1 MHPSGVQFGL
11 SRGLLQL
18 KGEEVLLSD
27 QLLEA
32 ISIEAQLRLHLG
44 KPAIEGNFLVEM
56 TVRAAEEALGDDQ
69 TGRRQEIVP
78 FFAGLNR
85 IMYYTFAGLRNVQ
98 DWRAN
103 EERRLMTN
111 PDFWNDFSTASL
123 DTKIKPGKSIAEIQ
137 KALFKVC
144 HELVHKRYVQND
156 PDNARHADLVAFFIF
171 NFWNATGL
179 LPMAQA
185 VVILGSNHLSIS
197 RGPEL
202 GGRLKPAIAIT
213 ALV

>member
-1 MHPSGVQFGL
+1 M
-11 SRGLLQL
+11 
-18 KGEEVLLSD
+18 
-27 QLLEA
+27 
-32 ISIEAQLRLHLG
+32 RLHLG

-56 TVRAAEEALGDDQ
+56 TVRAAQEALGDDQ

-85 IMYYTFAGLRNVQ
+85 IMYYTLCRVAERAGLARK
-98 DWRAN
+98 
-103 EERRLMTN
+103 EERRLITN

-123 DTKIKPGKSIAEIQ
+123 DIKVKPGKSIAKLQ

-144 HELVHKRYVQND
+144 HELVQKRYAQND
-156 PDNARHADLVAFFIF
+156 PGNDRHADLTALFIF

-185 VVILGSNHLSIS
+185 VVIFGSN
-197 RGPEL
+197 
-202 GGRLKPAIAIT
+202 T
-213 ALV
+213 

>member
-27 QLLEA
+27 KLLEA
-32 ISIEAQLRLHLG
+32 ISIEAQVRVHLG

-56 TVRAAEEALGDDQ
+56 TVRAAQEALGDDQ

-85 IMYYTFAGLRNVQ
+85 IMYYTLCRVAERAGLARK
-98 DWRAN
+98 
-103 EERRLMTN
+103 EERRLITS

-123 DTKIKPGKSIAEIQ
+123 DIKVKPGKSIAKLQ

-144 HELVHKRYVQND
+144 HELVQKRYAQND
-156 PDNARHADLVAFFIF
+156 PDNARHADLTALFIF

-185 VVILGSNHLSIS
+185 VVIFGSN
-197 RGPEL
+197 
-202 GGRLKPAIAIT
+202 T
-213 ALV
+213 